1 MKSIKYLAKVLFL
14 FTLVTASIAGAQT
27 TEVPVV
33 EENPSLPAPV
43 TKPTIQEK
51 AASVFSTMAPI
62 QNVRTENNYFA
73 SFNYSA
79 LDFPIP
85 GKWGVTAGLM
95 STPDRTWELEYLKGS
110 YTVPGGFRDL
120 GSINDTRISL
130 ISRTYFGNS
139 FNLAGGISYFDFTA
153 DVGDKLLS
161 GATGGAYPSMNAMTV
176 RGFGAYVGLG
186 NSWTFRKN
194 ITLGIDWIAIAQPVY
209 ITKRTSDFT
218 QNSNDASANQS
229 IDDTMKIISYL
240 PRFAL
245 LSAHL
250 GMVF

>member
-1 MKSIKYLAKVLFL
+1 MIKLFIFAL
-14 FTLVTASIAGAQT
+14 LSAATIANAQT
-27 TEVPVV
+27 TEVPVL
-33 EENPSLPAPV
+33 EENPALPAPEV
-43 TKPTIQEK
+43 KPTFGER
-51 AASVFSTMAPI
+51 AASVFSAIAPI

-110 YTVPGGFRDL
+110 YSVPGGFRDL

-130 ISRTYFGNS
+130 IARSYFGNS
-139 FNLAGGISYFDFTA
+139 FNFAGGISYFDFTA
-153 DVGDKLLS
+153 DVGDKLIS
-161 GATGGAYPSMNAMTV
+161 NATQGAYPSMNAMTV
-176 RGFGAYVGLG
+176 RGFGAYVGIG

-194 ITLGIDWIAIAQPVY
+194 ITLGIDWIAIAQPIY
-209 ITKRTSDFT
+209 ITKRTSDFRQT
-218 QNSNDASANQS
+218 SGDASANQS